1 MAQVKLADGRYA
13 ELLAT
18 VADVPTGSWV
28 YVAPA
33 GGVVNTTVA
42 ATLVAATAGVRNVLN
57 SIQVSTDA
65 LGAATEFVI
74 RDGAAGAVLFRMKLG
89 TAAVMNAAQNFNP
102 PLRGTV
108 GNLLEYATLTAS
120 VTGGV
125 FVNAQ
130 GAQGL

>member
-1 MAQVKLADGRYA
+1 MAQVKLSDGRYA

-18 VADVPTGSWV
+18 VADVPTGSWA
-28 YVAPA
+28 YVAPVGGIVNSTA
-33 GGVVNTTVA
+33 GT
-42 ATLVAATAGVRNVLN
+42 TLVAAAAGVRNVLN
-57 SIQVSTDA
+57 SLQLSTDV

-89 TAAVMNAAQNFNP
+89 TAAVMSAPMRFNP
-102 PLRGTV
+102 PIRGSV